1 MEQRDF
7 IKDELERL
15 GKALSNLMAKFL
27 GWSADG
33 NTSLGIEKTNE
44 QLKLQLDIDVELIL
58 QLSQEELSEYLR
70 KRKLTNSHIETLID
84 YFIEMGGHTIK
95 TNVSFGVSILK
106 KVLEMYQTIDETSKT
121 YSFDRKEKEKKVN
134 ELLELNNIVWQKK

>member
-27 GWSADG
+27 GMNADG
-33 NTSLGIEKTNE
+33 NADFGIETTNE
-44 QLKLQLDIDVELIL
+44 QLKSQLDIDVEIIL
-58 QLSQEELSEYLR
+58 QLNQQQLTVYL
-70 KRKLTNSHIETLID
+70 KERKLTNQHIETLID
-84 YFIEMGGHTIK
+84 YFVDMGEHTIK
-95 TNVSFGVSILK
+95 TNKNLGTSILK

-121 YSFDRKEKEKKVN
+121 YSFDRKEKEEKINK
-134 ELLELNNIVWQKK
+134 LLASE